1 MMLLALSKFE
11 LKNLLRD
18 KMTGLM
24 VLYPLLMA
32 GIGKYLIDNQFV
44 EDQALGI
51 TAMFLALIAG
61 FMYGAMA
68 GFSLLD
74 DRDDQVFASI
84 QISQMS
90 LTYYIWFKVAFAYFF
105 ATISGFFIIWF
116 TGVIPL
122 SSIDILLISLLSAL
136 QTPITAFLVNA
147 FANNKVEGFITMKA
161 TGFLL
166 LFPVGGFFFLDGL
179 EWLFAIAP
187 AHWPAKAVQ
196 YALLKPHIDAGF
208 MSMNLS
214 FHQYIFIGIAYN
226 MLLVLAAYKI
236 FNNKNNL

>member
-1 MMLLALSKFE
+1 MLLTLSKFE

-18 KMTGLM
+18 KMTAVM
-24 VLYPLLMA
+24 IIYPLVLG
-32 GIGKYLIDNQFV
+32 GIGKYLIDNNIV
-44 EDQALGI
+44 EGQALGI
-51 TAMFLALIAG
+51 TAMFMAIIAG
-61 FMYGAMA
+61 FAYGAMA

-90 LTYYIWFKVAFAYFF
+90 LSYYIWFKVAFAYFF
-105 ATISGFFIIWF
+105 AVISSFFIIWF
-116 TGVIPL
+116 TGAIPV
-122 SSIDILLISLLSAL
+122 STGDMLLISLLAAL
-136 QTPITAFLVNA
+136 QTPITAFLINA

-166 LFPVGGFFFLDGL
+166 LFPAAGFFFLDAL

-187 AHWPAKAVQ
+187 GHWPAKAVQ
-196 YALLKPHIDAGF
+196 YAILRPQIDAGLI
-208 MSMNLS
+208 SMNLS
-214 FHQYIFIGIAYN
+214 FYQYILLGILYN

-236 FNNKNNL
+236 FKRKNHI

>member
-1 MMLLALSKFE
+1 LTRFE

-18 KMTGLM
+18 HMTGFM
-24 VLYPLLMA
+24 IAYPLVLG
-32 GIGKYLIDNQFV
+32 GIGKYVIDRGV
-44 EDQALGI
+44 IDDPQAVSL
-51 TAMFLALIAG
+51 TAMFVAILAG
-61 FMYGAMA
+61 FSYGAMA

-90 LTYYIWFKVAFAYFF
+90 LTLYIWFKVAFAYLL
-105 ATISGFFIIWF
+105 ATLSGFFVIWF

-122 SSIDILLISLLSAL
+122 SAFDMLLLAMLSAL
-136 QTPITAFLVNA
+136 QAPITAYLVNA

-166 LFPVGGFFFLDGL
+166 IFPVAGFFFLDRL

-187 AHWPAKAVQ
+187 GHWPAKAVQ
-196 YALLKPHIDAGF
+196 YALLRPLIEAGHVT
-208 MSMNLS
+208 MNLT
-214 FHQYIFIGIAYN
+214 FHQYIGLGMAYN
-226 MLLVLAAYKI
+226 VVLVLLAYRLFKA
-236 FNNKNNL
+236 KNHL

>member
-1 MMLLALSKFE
+1 MLLALSKFE

-18 KMTGLM
+18 KMTAVM
-24 VLYPLLMA
+24 VIYPLLLG
-32 GIGKYLIDNQFV
+32 GIGKYLIHNNMV

-51 TAMFLALIAG
+51 TAMFMAIIAG
-61 FMYGAMA
+61 FAYGAMA

-90 LTYYIWFKVAFAYFF
+90 LSYYIWFKVAFAYFF

-116 TGVIPL
+116 TGVIPA
-122 SSIDILLISLLSAL
+122 SNGEMLLISLLAAL
-136 QTPITAFLVNA
+136 QTPITAFLINA

-166 LFPVGGFFFLDGL
+166 IFPVAGFFFLDAL

-187 AHWPAKAVQ
+187 GHWPAKVVQ
-196 YALLKPHIDAGF
+196 YAMLRPQINAGLI
-208 MSMNLS
+208 SMNLG
-214 FHQYIFIGIAYN
+214 FYQYIFIGMAYN

-236 FNNKNNL
+236 FKDKNHI